1 MVYSIADARQRFSDL
16 VKRAAYKG
24 ETVTIGT
31 RGKPE
36 AALISV
42 DELRRLQ
49 RAEAERDAQLLEDA
63 VRRSAGVVGV
73 GELLRA
79 WAGIPKQV
87 RRTAAKHRKGPRD
100 AEAARRKRA

>member
-16 VKRAAYKG
+16 VKRAAYRG

-49 RAEAERDAQLLEDA
+49 QAEAERDAQLLEDS
-63 VRRSAGVVGV
+63 VRRSAGTVGV
-73 GELLRA
+73 RELLRA
-79 WAGIPKQV
+79 WAGTPKQV
-87 RRTAAKHRKGPRD
+87 RRTPAKRRTGARD
-100 AEAARRKRA
+100 VDTSRRKRS